1 MINFNAGPAAMPQ
14 IVKEA
19 YAQAVINVPG
29 TPWSLLELPHRS
41 ATFIDVIEESKAI
54 LRRMLAIPDEYD
66 IVWMQGG
73 GRHQFG
79 LIPMNFL
86 GTNEQAAYVNSGH
99 WAKEALQYATYYGK
113 VDMIA
118 SSEEDKYRYYPTIPT
133 IHDAYSY
140 LHLTTNNTIYGT
152 QINQLPSTSVPIIAD
167 MSSDILS
174 RSIDVSQYAMIYAA
188 AQKNI
193 GPAGATLVIIN
204 KAFAQNIKR
213 QLPSIY
219 TYQSFIKSNSVFN
232 TAPVSAIY
240 ASLLNLRYWDE
251 IGMASIEATNDAK
264 AAQLYT
270 YLQASPHFELIPTAD
285 FSKMNVCFRLQQEQL
300 EYQLIDF
307 AAANGIIGIDGHR
320 SMGGFRVSLYN
331 TISVAD
337 VATLID
343 VFNQFSSKYLD

>member
-19 YAQAVINVPG
+19 YAQAVMNVPG

-41 ATFIDVIEESKAI
+41 ATFIAVIEESKAI
-54 LRRMLAIPDEYD
+54 LKRLLAIPDQYD
-66 IVWMQGG
+66 IIWMQGG

-86 GTNEQAAYVNSGH
+86 GADEQAAYVNSGH
-99 WAKEALQYATYYGK
+99 WAKEALQYATYYGS

-118 SSEEDKYRYYPTIPT
+118 SSESEDYRYYPTIPSIQNT
-133 IHDAYSY
+133 YSY

-152 QINQLPSTSVPIIAD
+152 QLNDLPSNNVPIIAD

-174 RSIDVSQYAMIYAA
+174 RHIDVSQYAMIYAA

-193 GPAGATLVIIN
+193 GPAGATLVIID
-204 KAFAQNIKR
+204 KAFAKNIKR
-213 QLPSIY
+213 PLPSIY
-219 TYQSFIKSNSVFN
+219 TYESFIQSNSVFN

-264 AAQLYT
+264 AAKLYD

-285 FSKMNVCFRLQQEQL
+285 FSKMNVCFRLHQDQL
-300 EYQLIDF
+300 TDQLIEF
-307 AAANGIIGIDGHR
+307 AVEHGIIGIDGHR
-320 SMGGFRVSLYN
+320 SIGGFRVSLYN
-331 TISVAD
+331 TITVAD
-337 VATLID
+337 VSALID
-343 VFNQFSSKYLD
+343 VLNLFSSKYLD

>member
-19 YAQAVINVPG
+19 YAQAVMNVPG

-41 ATFIDVIEESKAI
+41 AAFIAVIEESKAI
-54 LRRMLAIPDEYD
+54 LKRLLTIPDQYD
-66 IVWMQGG
+66 ILWMQGG

-86 GTNEQAAYVNSGH
+86 GADAQAAYVNSGH
-99 WAKEALQYATYYGK
+99 WAKEALQYATYYGS
-113 VDMIA
+113 VDMVA
-118 SSEEDKYRYYPTIPT
+118 SSESEDYRYYPTIPPIQDT
-133 IHDAYSY
+133 YSY

-152 QINQLPSTSVPIIAD
+152 QITALPSTKVPIIAD

-174 RSIDVSQYAMIYAA
+174 RHIDVSQYAMIYAA

-193 GPAGATLVIIN
+193 GPAGATLVIID

-213 QLPSIY
+213 PLPSIY
-219 TYQSFIKSNSVFN
+219 TYESFIKSNSVFN

-251 IGMASIEATNDAK
+251 VGMASIAATNDAK
-264 AAQLYT
+264 AAKLYG

-285 FSKMNVCFRLQQEQL
+285 YSKMNVCFRLLQYQL
-300 EYQLIDF
+300 TDQLIDF
-307 AAANGIIGIDGHR
+307 AAEHGIIGIDGHR
-320 SMGGFRVSLYN
+320 SIGGFRVSLYN
-331 TISVAD
+331 TITLAD
-337 VATLID
+337 VNVLID
-343 VFNQFSSKYLD
+343 VLNLFSSKYLD

>member
-19 YAQAVINVPG
+19 YAQAVMNVPG

-41 ATFIDVIEESKAI
+41 ATFMAVIEESKAI
-54 LRRMLAIPDEYD
+54 LKRMLAIPDQYD

-86 GTNEQAAYVNSGH
+86 GTDERAAYVNSGH
-99 WAKEALQYATYYGK
+99 WAKEALKYATYYGS
-113 VDMIA
+113 VDTIA
-118 SSEEDKYRYYPTIPT
+118 SSEKDEYRYYPTIPNT
-133 IHDAYSY
+133 EDTYSY

-152 QINQLPSTSVPIIAD
+152 QINQLPSTRLPIIAD

-174 RSIDVSQYAMIYAA
+174 RHIDVSQYAMIYAA

-193 GPAGATLVIIN
+193 GPAGATLVIID
-204 KAFAQNIKR
+204 KDFARNIKR
-213 QLPSIY
+213 PLPSIY
-219 TYQSFIKSNSVFN
+219 TYESFVKSNSVFN

-251 IGMASIEATNDAK
+251 KGMAEIEATNEAK
-264 AAQLYT
+264 AAKLYT

-285 FSKMNVCFRLQQEQL
+285 FSKMNVCFRLLQDQFTDK
-300 EYQLIDF
+300 LIDF
-307 AAANGIIGIDGHR
+307 ATENEIIGIDGHR
-320 SMGGFRVSLYN
+320 SIGGFRVSLYN
-331 TISVAD
+331 TITIAD
-337 VATLID
+337 VAVLIE
-343 VFNQFSSKYLD
+343 VLNLFSNKYLD